1 MACKGNSTGR
11 VQELCYRFLIADTD
25 WMCHVIES
33 WDGKAPLPRT
43 DSPKIWRP
51 LLNPPRKGDFDP
63 LVLGIYKGN
72 FFSVLEGFR
81 GRGVWVSFWVA
92 TLAKTKCLSAR
103 CLRRGM
109 DDPAYSPHAGL
120 TKAQL
125 GWWARGALKDCMGE
139 KQETLGRKPC
149 HRSTQ

>member
-1 MACKGNSTGR
+1 
-11 VQELCYRFLIADTD
+11 
-25 WMCHVIES
+25 MCHVIES

-51 LLNPPRKGDFDP
+51 LLNPRRKGDFDP

-81 GRGVWVSFWVA
+81 GGKSEYLSGSPRLRKQSVYQRDASGAEWM
-92 TLAKTKCLSAR
+92 TLRIRLT
-103 CLRRGM
+103 
-109 DDPAYSPHAGL
+109 PGL

-125 GWWARGALKDCMGE
+125 GWWARGALKDCMA
-139 KQETLGRKPC
+139 KSKKPSAENLVIDLLNEQIQTKTN
-149 HRSTQ
+149 HLSSGSIYREGMRATA